1 MQKEEEWL
9 KSIEQ
14 NFNFLNGKINENGQ
28 ENKVSPKRKKD
39 QNRETQQNHK
49 FLKTV
54 KEENII
60 GEGNS
65 NKNEIEILPHD
76 PGKIDRIIGDFAE
89 FRLQRMELMNRIIR
103 AQSQR
108 EKAELQTISDQTMA
122 NAKIMQFSLKKLSVF
137 SAAKALD
144 TALLGIEIAFCPF
157 ANVWHNAQGM
167 ANFVVQK
174 FASLA
179 FAILEMKKPAKDS
192 IKETIKAI
200 RKQFEESDKK
210 HLTMA
215 IEVVDQIENII
226 SKILIFPRPDNLQN
240 SEMLANLDFYI
251 NYFSQIMLI
260 CSPSAVAALT
270 DSAPMFKKWHDK
282 IQFFS
287 FSLVNQ
293 FKGIAEKLRN
303 GEKRGN

>member
-1 MQKEEEWL
+1 MAKL
-9 KSIEQ
+9 MKMV
-14 NFNFLNGKINENGQ
+14 KRIN
-28 ENKVSPKRKKD
+28 
-39 QNRETQQNHK
+39 
-49 FLKTV
+49 
-54 KEENII
+54 
-60 GEGNS
+60 
-65 NKNEIEILPHD
+65 
-76 PGKIDRIIGDFAE
+76 
-89 FRLQRMELMNRIIR
+89 
-103 AQSQR
+103 
-108 EKAELQTISDQTMA
+108 
-122 NAKIMQFSLKKLSVF
+122 LKKLSVF

-157 ANVWHNAQGM
+157 ANVWHNAQGKHEGM

-179 FAILEMKKPAKDS
+179 FAILEIKKPAKDL

-200 RKQFEESDKK
+200 RKRFEESDKK

-226 SKILIFPRPDNLQN
+226 SKILIFPRPENLQN
-240 SEMLANLDFYI
+240 SEMLVNLDFYI

-270 DSAPMFKKWHDK
+270 DSAPMFKKLHDK

-287 FSLVNQ
+287 FSLVTQ